1 MADCKQTL
9 QELEQFLDGELS
21 EGAHHAIQ
29 GHLNGCM
36 DCLSAFDFEAELR
49 QVISAKCGSEPVPPG
64 LLEKI
69 QACFGLDEDDLGL
82 T

>member
-21 EGAHHAIQ
+21 EGAHNAIQ
-29 GHLNGCM
+29 GHLDGCM

-49 QVISAKCGSEPVPPG
+49 QVISAKCGNEPVPPG

-82 T
+82 A

>member
-9 QELEQFLDGELS
+9 QELETFLDGELS
-21 EGAHHAIQ
+21 AGAHQAIQ

-49 QVISAKCGSEPVPPG
+49 QVISTKCRDEPVPPG
-64 LLEKI
+64 LLDKI

-82 T
+82 M